1 MEAIARN
8 TLAGSLQSL
17 CEVAVV
23 ISNRRDA
30 PGLDIAESLGI
41 PVEYIESKG
50 KSRKK
55 FEEDLLICLASYS
68 AEYIV
73 LAGFMRI
80 LTGTFISHYP
90 KKIINIHPA
99 DTVEHQGVD
108 GYQWAFEQ
116 GLEETKIT
124 VHFVDEGIDTGEV
137 IAKVALDLRGVET
150 LEDTLQKG
158 LQLENQIYSTVLEKL
173 FSKSRL
179 NVGSL

>member
-8 TLAGSLQSL
+8 TLAGSLQDL

-23 ISNRRDA
+23 VSNRRDA
-30 PGLDIAESLGI
+30 RGLDIAESLGI

-50 KSRKK
+50 KSRKE
-55 FEEDLLICLASYS
+55 FEEELHSCLKFYS

-80 LTGTFISHYP
+80 LTGSFLSHYP
-90 KKIINIHPA
+90 KKVINIHPA
-99 DTVEHQGVD
+99 DTSEHQGVD

-116 GLEETKIT
+116 GLDETKIT
-124 VHFVDEGIDTGEV
+124 VHYVDEGIDTGEV
-137 IAKVALDLRGVET
+137 IAKVCLNLRGVET
-150 LEDTLQKG
+150 LEETLQRG
-158 LQLENQIYSTVLEKL
+158 LQLENQIYSSVLEKL
-173 FSKSRL
+173 FSKSNM